1 MTDDRETT
9 SNKKLLQGVQGDGF
23 LENSPLAAG
32 GRKRRRIMNKR
43 SSIFLLVIIFLFGCG
58 KKGPLRLEPEL
69 IPKAAEKLKLFQIG
83 YNVKLEWDFPQVL
96 ADKKK
101 TPLEAAK
108 IDRIYIYYST
118 KEILGGK
125 FRKKSTLLKKL
136 KLEDLTQAPP
146 PLIPPPVRPGM
157 KEIKNLAYFINI
169 PFKLKELDNKQ
180 HFFGIQY
187 YYQKKK
193 SPMSEI
199 AFIFTRAPVK
209 PVTDLK
215 LNLENKV
222 IKITWAKPLLDESG
236 KSITDIAGYN
246 IYRKIEPEKAGEAE
260 ANVGTIEKEVFSKIN
275 RTNVLIEYYEDMDT
289 GTSGNYSYYVSAVI
303 SNQIESAPSLTVS
316 NKVTDIFPPEIPANL
331 VCFKAQ
337 DHLFLTWKPVIDTDF
352 SHYRVYRRLPP
363 DKEFQLAAD
372 KVTATSY
379 KDKDLKAGK
388 TYFYVVTSVD
398 TKGNESEYSN
408 EVKEQF

>member
-1 MTDDRETT
+1 
-9 SNKKLLQGVQGDGF
+9 
-23 LENSPLAAG
+23 
-32 GRKRRRIMNKR
+32 
-43 SSIFLLVIIFLFGCG
+43 
-58 KKGPLRLEPEL
+58 
-69 IPKAAEKLKLFQIG
+69 
-83 YNVKLEWDFPQVL
+83 LEWDFPQVL
-96 ADKKK
+96 ADKKR
-101 TPLEAAK
+101 TDFEIEK
-108 IDRIYIYYST
+108 ITRIYIYYSD

-136 KLEDLTQAPP
+136 KLEDLTQSPP
-146 PLIPPPVRPGM
+146 PKNPAPVRPGM
-157 KEIKNLAYFINI
+157 REKKNLSYFINI

-187 YYQKKK
+187 YYLKKR

-199 AFIFTRAPVK
+199 VFIFSRAPVK
-209 PVTDLK
+209 PVTDIK
-215 LNLENKV
+215 LNHENKV
-222 IKITWAKPLLDESG
+222 IKLTWAKPLLDEAG

-246 IYRKIEPEKAGEAE
+246 IYRKIESEKAGEAE
-260 ANVGTIEKEVFSKIN
+260 ANIGTIEEETFSKIN
-275 RTNVLIEYYEDMDT
+275 RSSVLLEYYEDKDT
-289 GTSGNYSYYVSAVI
+289 GTNGNYSYYVSAVI
-303 SNQIESAPSLTVS
+303 SNQIESAPSETVS
-316 NKVTDIFPPEIPANL
+316 IKVTDIFPPEIPANL

-337 DHLFLTWKPVIDTDF
+337 DHLFLTWKPVKDTDF

-363 DKEFQLAAD
+363 DEEFQLLAD

-379 KDKDLKAGK
+379 KDLDLKAGE

>member
-1 MTDDRETT
+1 
-9 SNKKLLQGVQGDGF
+9 
-23 LENSPLAAG
+23 
-32 GRKRRRIMNKR
+32 MNKR
-43 SSIFLLVIIFLFGCG
+43 SIIFLLLIIPLFCCG

-69 IPKAAEKLKLFQIG
+69 IPKAAEKLQLSQIG
-83 YNVKLEWDFPQVL
+83 NNLKLEWDFPQVL

-101 TPLEAAK
+101 TELEIAK
-108 IDRIYIYYST
+108 ISKIYIYYSN

-136 KLEDLTQAPP
+136 KLEDLTLSPP
-146 PLIPPPVRPGM
+146 PLTQAPVRPGM
-157 KEIKNLAYFINI
+157 REIKNLSYFINI

-187 YYQKKK
+187 YYKKK
-193 SPMSEI
+193 RSPMSEI
-199 AFIFTRAPVK
+199 VFIFSRAPLK

-215 LNLENKV
+215 LILENKV
-222 IKITWAKPLLDESG
+222 IKLTWSKPLLDEAG

-246 IYRKIEPEKAGEAE
+246 IYRKIEPEKTGQAQE
-260 ANVGTIEKEVFSKIN
+260 ANISTIEEEVYRNIN
-275 RTNVLIEYYEDMDT
+275 RSNVLLEYYEDNDT
-289 GTSGNYSYYVSAVI
+289 GINGNYSYYVSAVI
-303 SNQIESAPSLTVS
+303 SKQIESAPSQTVS
-316 NKVTDIFPPEIPANL
+316 IKVTDIFPPEIPANL

-337 DHLFLTWKPVIDTDF
+337 DHLFLTWKPVLDTDF
-352 SHYRVYRRLPP
+352 SHYRVYRRLSP
-363 DKEFQLAAD
+363 DNEFQLVAD
-372 KVTATSY
+372 KVTSTSY
-379 KDKDLKAGK
+379 KDKDLKTGK

>member
-1 MTDDRETT
+1 
-9 SNKKLLQGVQGDGF
+9 
-23 LENSPLAAG
+23 
-32 GRKRRRIMNKR
+32 MNKR
-43 SSIFLLVIIFLFGCG
+43 NSIFLLVIISLFCCG

-69 IPKAAEKLKLFQIG
+69 IPKAAEKLQLFQIG
-83 YNVKLEWDFPQVL
+83 LNLKLQWDFPQVL

-101 TPLEAAK
+101 TELELAK
-108 IDRIYIYYST
+108 INKIYIYYSN

-136 KLEDLTQAPP
+136 KLEDLTQSPP
-146 PLIPPPVRPGM
+146 PLTTTPSRPGM
-157 KEIKNLAYFINI
+157 KETKNLSYFINI

-187 YYQKKK
+187 YYQKKR

-199 AFIFTRAPVK
+199 VFIFSRTPVK

-222 IKITWAKPLLDESG
+222 NKLTWAKPLLDEAG

-246 IYRKIEPEKAGEAE
+246 IYRKIEPEQTGEAA
-260 ANVGTIEKEVFSKIN
+260 ANISTIEEEVYSKIN
-275 RTNVLIEYYEDMDT
+275 RSNVLLEYYEDKDT
-289 GTSGNYSYYVSAVI
+289 GINGNYSYYVSAVI
-303 SNQIESAPSLTVS
+303 SNQIESAPSQTVS
-316 NKVTDIFPPEIPANL
+316 IKVTDIFPPEIPANL

-337 DHLFLTWKPVIDTDF
+337 DHLFLTWKPVLDTDF
-352 SHYRVYRRLPP
+352 SHYRVYRRLST
-363 DKEFQLAAD
+363 DNEFQLVAD
-372 KVTATSY
+372 KVTSTSY
-379 KDKDLKAGK
+379 KDKDLKAGI

>member
-1 MTDDRETT
+1 
-9 SNKKLLQGVQGDGF
+9 
-23 LENSPLAAG
+23 
-32 GRKRRRIMNKR
+32 MNKR
-43 SSIFLLVIIFLFGCG
+43 SIIFFLLIIPLFCCG

-69 IPKAAEKLKLFQIG
+69 VPKQAEKLQLSQIG
-83 YNVKLEWDFPQVL
+83 NNLKLEWDFPQAL
-96 ADKKK
+96 ADKKR
-101 TPLEAAK
+101 TELEIAK
-108 IDRIYIYYST
+108 INKIYIYYSN

-136 KLEDLTQAPP
+136 KPEDLTQSPP
-146 PLIPPPVRPGM
+146 PLTQAPVRPGM
-157 KEIKNLAYFINI
+157 EERKNLSYFINI

-187 YYQKKK
+187 YYQKKR

-199 AFIFTRAPVK
+199 VFIFSRVPVT

-222 IKITWAKPLLDESG
+222 IKLSWAKPLLDEAG

-246 IYRKIEPEKAGEAE
+246 IYRKIEPEKSGEAQE
-260 ANVGTIEKEVFSKIN
+260 ANITTIEEEVFNKIN
-275 RTNVLIEYYEDMDT
+275 RSNVLLEYYEDKDT
-289 GTSGNYSYYVSAVI
+289 GTNGNYSYYVSAVI
-303 SNQIESAPSLTVS
+303 SNQIESAPSQTVS
-316 NKVTDIFPPEIPANL
+316 IKVTDIFPPEIPANL
-331 VCFKAQ
+331 VCFKAR
-337 DHLFLTWKPVIDTDF
+337 DHLFLTWKPALDKDF
-352 SHYRVYRRLPP
+352 SHYRVYRRLSP
-363 DKEFQLAAD
+363 DNEFQLAAD
-372 KVTATSY
+372 KVTSTSY

-398 TKGNESEYSN
+398 AKGNESKYSN

>member
-1 MTDDRETT
+1 
-9 SNKKLLQGVQGDGF
+9 
-23 LENSPLAAG
+23 
-32 GRKRRRIMNKR
+32 MNKQ

-83 YNVKLEWDFPQVL
+83 NNLKLEWDFPQAL

-101 TPLEAAK
+101 TELEIAK
-108 IDRIYIYYST
+108 ISKIYIYYSD

-136 KLEDLTQAPP
+136 KPEDLIQSPP
-146 PLIPPPVRPGM
+146 PLTPAPIRPGM
-157 KEIKNLAYFINI
+157 REVKNLSYFINI

-180 HFFGIQY
+180 NFFGIQY

-199 AFIFTRAPVK
+199 VFIFSRAPVK

-215 LNLENKV
+215 LNHENKV
-222 IKITWAKPLLDESG
+222 IKLSWAKPLLDEAG

-246 IYRKIEPEKAGEAE
+246 IYRKIEPEKAGEAA
-260 ANVGTIEKEVFSKIN
+260 ANIGTLEEEVFSKVN
-275 RTNVLIEYYEDMDT
+275 RSNVLIEYYEDKDT
-289 GTSGNYSYYVSAVI
+289 GINGNYSYYVSAVI
-303 SNQIESAPSLTVS
+303 SNQIESAPSETVS
-316 NKVTDIFPPEIPANL
+316 IKVTDIFPPEIPANL

-337 DHLFLTWKPVIDTDF
+337 DHLFLTWKPVLDTDF
-352 SHYRVYRRLPP
+352 SHYRVYRRLPAN
-363 DKEFQLAAD
+363 KEFQLVAD
-372 KVTATSY
+372 KVTSTSY